1 MNRAENR
8 YFQTAA
14 RMNRALLELLGE
26 KGYEYITVKELCARA
41 GVNRSTFYL
50 HYDGMADLL
59 SETVEQTLQ
68 SLLDKFEERPEDFIR
83 RIGTDERE
91 NLILLT
97 PRYLSVYLEFIRENR
112 AVLRAAYSN
121 PEALQTRNTVRNLT
135 RHILCPI
142 MRRFGIPEGD
152 MPYYAAFYLRG
163 AMAIVEEWLS
173 SDCSRSDEAIAEL
186 LITCIHPVPPA
197 EGEG

>member
-14 RMNRALLELLGE
+14 CMNRALLELLGE

-112 AVLRAAYSN
+112 AVLRAASSN
-121 PEALQTRNTVRNLT
+121 PEALQTWNMARDLT

-142 MRRFGIPEGD
+142 MRRFDVPEGD

-173 SDCSRSDEAIAEL
+173 SDCSRSDAEIAEL

>member
-173 SDCSRSDEAIAEL
+173 SDCSRSDAEIAEL

>member
-163 AMAIVEEWLS
+163 LMAIVEEWLR
-173 SDCSRSDEAIAEL
+173 SDCSRSDAEIAEL

>member
-1 MNRAENR
+1 
-8 YFQTAA
+8 
-14 RMNRALLELLGE
+14 MNRALLELLGE

-59 SETVEQTLQ
+59 SETVEHTLQ
-68 SLLDKFEERPEDFIR
+68 SLLDKFEEQPEDFIR
-83 RIGTDERE
+83 RIGTAERE
-91 NLILLT
+91 SLILIT
-97 PRYLSVYLEFIRENR
+97 PRYLGVYLEFIRENR
-112 AVLRAAYSN
+112 AVLRAALSN
-121 PEALQTRNTVRNLT
+121 PEALQTRNTARDLT

-142 MRRFGIPEGD
+142 MRRFGVPERD

-163 AMAIVEEWLS
+163 SMAIVEEWLRN
-173 SDCSRSDEAIAEL
+173 DCARSDEEIAEL
-186 LITCIHPVPPA
+186 LITCIHPVPPG

>member
-163 AMAIVEEWLS
+163 LMAIVEEWLS
-173 SDCSRSDEAIAEL
+173 SDCSRSDEEIAEL

>member
-121 PEALQTRNTVRNLT
+121 PEALQTRNMARDLA

-142 MRRFGIPEGD
+142 MRRFGVPEGD

-173 SDCSRSDEAIAEL
+173 SDCSRSDEEIAEL

>member
-163 AMAIVEEWLS
+163 LMAIVEEWLR
-173 SDCSRSDEAIAEL
+173 SDCSRSDAEIAEL
-186 LITCIHPVPPA
+186 LVTCIYPVPPA

>member
-142 MRRFGIPEGD
+142 MRRFGVPEGD

-163 AMAIVEEWLS
+163 LMAIVEEWLR
-173 SDCSRSDEAIAEL
+173 SDCSRSDAEIAEL

>member
-14 RMNRALLELLGE
+14 CMNRALLELLGE

-121 PEALQTRNTVRNLT
+121 PEALQTWNMARDLT

-142 MRRFGIPEGD
+142 MRRFDVPEGD

-173 SDCSRSDEAIAEL
+173 SDCSRSDAEIAEL

>member
-1 MNRAENR
+1 M
-8 YFQTAA
+8 
-14 RMNRALLELLGE
+14 
-26 KGYEYITVKELCARA
+26 
-41 GVNRSTFYL
+41 
-50 HYDGMADLL
+50 
-59 SETVEQTLQ
+59 
-68 SLLDKFEERPEDFIR
+68 
-83 RIGTDERE
+83 
-91 NLILLT
+91 
-97 PRYLSVYLEFIRENR
+97 YLEFIRENR

-163 AMAIVEEWLS
+163 LMAIVEEWLR
-173 SDCSRSDEAIAEL
+173 SDCSRSDAEIAEL

>member
-112 AVLRAAYSN
+112 AVLRAAYSK

-163 AMAIVEEWLS
+163 LMAIVEEWLR
-173 SDCSRSDEAIAEL
+173 SDCSRSDAEIAEL

>member
-112 AVLRAAYSN
+112 AVLRAAYSK

-163 AMAIVEEWLS
+163 LMAIVEEWLS
-173 SDCSRSDEAIAEL
+173 SDCSRSDAEIAEL

>member
-59 SETVEQTLQ
+59 SETLEQTLQ

-112 AVLRAAYSN
+112 AVLRAAYSK

-142 MRRFGIPEGD
+142 MRRFRIPAGD

-163 AMAIVEEWLS
+163 LMAIVEEWLR
-173 SDCSRSDEAIAEL
+173 SDCSRSDAEIAEL

>member
-121 PEALQTRNTVRNLT
+121 PEALQTWNMARDLT

-142 MRRFGIPEGD
+142 MRRFDVPEGD

-173 SDCSRSDEAIAEL
+173 SDCSRSDAEIAEL

>member
-1 MNRAENR
+1 MNRAETR

-121 PEALQTRNTVRNLT
+121 PEALQTWNMARDLT

-142 MRRFGIPEGD
+142 MRRFDVPEGD

-163 AMAIVEEWLS
+163 LMAIVEEWLR
-173 SDCSRSDEAIAEL
+173 SDCSRSDAEIAEL

>member
-121 PEALQTRNTVRNLT
+121 PEALQTWNTVRNLT

-142 MRRFGIPEGD
+142 MRRFDVPEGD

-173 SDCSRSDEAIAEL
+173 SDCSRSDAEIAEL